1 MITKIS
7 VVKFCHHTLTEV
19 LVLVTKTFQIDL
31 LKAENYETVL
41 EEIKMSTNGVIFCT
55 GLLKLSIL
63 LKHQFF
69 PI

>member
-19 LVLVTKTFQIDL
+19 FFLVMKTFQIDS

-55 GLLKLSIL
+55 
-63 LKHQFF
+63 
-69 PI
+69 